1 MFIAAKNMYK
11 GDIVFLKSEVHVFCE
26 VFFTFISLEHLEY
39 VITFARMILC
49 FGIKSFM
56 PHNKNTKYSNAK
68 TSILTKNKLFI
79 QKNKLIETYH
89 FHDVNFFIEGL

>member
-1 MFIAAKNMYK
+1 MFIAAKRRYK
-11 GDIVFLKSEVHVFCE
+11 GYIVFFKSEVHVFFE

-39 VITFARMILC
+39 VIAFARMILC
-49 FGIKSFM
+49 FGIKFSL

-79 QKNKLIETYH
+79 QKHKMIEAYH
-89 FHDVNFFIEGL
+89 FHDVSFFIGGL